1 MTRVAVHQPDFLPYP
16 GFFRK
21 MVLSDVFVLYDTAQ
35 YSRRGYHNRNRI
47 KTSRGVS
54 WITVP
59 VRVSGFPPIREVL
72 VDNAQDWPRRL
83 WKRIEVN
90 YGRAPYFDDYAAD
103 LGGILRGRRWERLAE
118 LNVALLELVRRALS
132 IDTPLL
138 LASGLPH
145 AESDDPTAK
154 ILGLTRSAG
163 GNVYLSGPGGVD
175 YLDRSQFRDVGLEF
189 SSFEAV
195 PYPQLW
201 GRFAPNLSIL
211 DALFNCGPRTRSLL
225 TAGGKPARTTG
236 VPTNT
241 RIK

>member
-59 VRVSGFPPIREVL
+59 VRVSGFPPIRDVL

-90 YGRAPYFDDYAAD
+90 YGRAPHFDDYAAD
-103 LGGILRGRRWERLAE
+103 LERILRGRRWERLAD
-118 LNVALLELVRRALS
+118 LNVALLEFARGALS
-132 IDTPLL
+132 IETTLL
-138 LASGLPH
+138 LASELPH
-145 AESDDPTAK
+145 LESDNPTAK
-154 ILGLTRSAG
+154 ILELTRSAG
-163 GNVYLSGPGGVD
+163 GNIYLSGPGGVH
-175 YLDRSQFRDVGLEF
+175 YLDRSQVRDVGLEF
-189 SSFEAV
+189 SSIEAV

-201 GRFAPNLSIL
+201 GRFAPNMSIL
-211 DALFNCGPRTRSLL
+211 DPLFNCGPGARSLL
-225 TAGGKPARTTG
+225 TAAERPTRTLSE
-236 VPTNT
+236 PTNT